1 MRWIDPPSGW
11 KYGFPRPYDPVLG
24 QSIDEWL
31 LANGYPQS
39 EIDQWL
45 GDGPPVAF
53 GVGLKRTGHLSKAE
67 TTVLACSPFVERL
80 DGRAE
85 ISIVFAH

>member
-31 LANGYPQS
+31 LANGYPQN

-45 GDGPPVAF
+45 GDGAP
-53 GVGLKRTGHLSKAE
+53 LS
-67 TTVLACSPFVERL
+67 RL
-80 DGRAE
+80 E
-85 ISIVFAH
+85 SV

>member
-11 KYGFPRPYDPVLG
+11 KYGLPKPYDPVLG

-45 GDGPPVAF
+45 GDGPPCRVWS
-53 GVGLKRTGHLSKAE
+53 RSE
-67 TTVLACSPFVERL
+67 TNGASE
-80 DGRAE
+80 
-85 ISIVFAH
+85 